1 MTGDRH
7 SGPPRP
13 GDGVPDPLVPLLA
26 GAGAVLDADAVR
38 QLVAG
43 VAAAPPARDDEAW
56 MKLVSPRPD
65 APLKQALAD
74 LLEQASTGFD
84 DTPAAARAPRL
95 AALRQELRRRRLHGF
110 VVPKGDEHQGE
121 YVARHSERLAWLTG
135 FSGSAG
141 MAVVLRDAAAVFVD
155 GRYTLQAE
163 GEVDGRLFERRHV
176 TTEPAAEWIADKATE
191 KARIGYDPWLHT
203 PAEVGRLGCACK
215 RAGARL
221 VACDDNP
228 IDAVWADQ
236 PPPPVAPVVPH
247 EVSFAGRGSADKRR
261 QIGDAIAVER
271 ADAAF
276 LSAPDS
282 IAWLLNLRGGDIG
295 FAPFFSAFAL
305 IHADAR
311 VDLFIDRRKLS
322 ANVRQHLGP
331 EVRIHGVDDLG
342 GAIDDLG
349 AADKSLRLDKA
360 AAPDWVARRS
370 KSAGLTVVAGDDPC
384 QLAKARKNAVELDG
398 MRSAHRRDGDAL
410 VRFFAWLAAAAA
422 DGGVDEMTAADRLE
436 GLRSPGAHFM
446 GLSFPT
452 ISGAGPNGAIV
463 HYRVTPETNRRLE
476 PGSLYLVDS
485 GAQYLDGTTDV
496 TRTIAIG
503 TPDDEMRDRFTRVL
517 KGHIAMATTR
527 FPKGTTGPQLDT
539 LARHA
544 LWQVGLD
551 YDHGTGHGVGSYLGV
566 HEGPQRISKVG
577 NKTALDPGMIVSNEP
592 GYYKA
597 GAWGIRIENLVV
609 VVETEAPARA
619 EKPLLGFETLTL
631 APIDL
636 TLVESALLTEAETG
650 WLDAYH
656 ARVRDT
662 LTPDLD
668 DATGKWL
675 AHATRPVAQAAAG
688 TR

>member
-1 MTGDRH
+1 MTGDRPC
-7 SGPPRP
+7 GAATPA
-13 GDGVPDPLVPLLA
+13 DGVPDPLVPLLA
-26 GAGAVLDADAVR
+26 GAGAALDADAVR
-38 QLVAG
+38 HLVAG
-43 VAAAPPARDDEAW
+43 VAAAPAARDAEAW
-56 MKLVSPRPD
+56 MTLVSPHPD
-65 APLKQALAD
+65 ASLRQALAG
-74 LLEQASTGFD
+74 LLEEAAKDID
-84 DTPAAARAPRL
+84 DSPTAPRAPRL
-95 AALRQELRRRRLHGF
+95 EALRQELRRRRLHGF
-110 VVPKGDEHQGE
+110 IIPKGDEHQGE

-163 GEVDGRLFERRHV
+163 GEVDGRLFERRHI
-176 TTEPAAEWIADKATE
+176 TSEPATGWIADSAAE
-191 KARIGYDPWLHT
+191 KTRIGYDPWLHT
-203 PAEVGRLGCACK
+203 PAEVGRLVDACK

-221 VACDDNP
+221 VACDSNP

-247 EVSFAGRGSADKRR
+247 DDIFAGLDSGEKRR
-261 QIGDAIAVER
+261 QIGDAIGDGR

-295 FAPFFSAFAL
+295 YAPFFSAFAL
-305 IHADAR
+305 VHADAR
-311 VDLFIDRRKLS
+311 VDLFIDRRKL
-322 ANVRQHLGP
+322 APDVRQHLGP
-331 EVRIHGVDDLG
+331 DVQVHEVGELG
-342 GAIDDLG
+342 NAIDDLG
-349 AADKSLRLDKA
+349 AAGKSLRLDKTT
-360 AAPDWVARRS
+360 APDWVAQRS
-370 KSAGLTVVAGDDPC
+370 KSAGLTMVAGDDPC
-384 QLAKARKNAVELDG
+384 QLAKARKNPVELDG
-398 MRSAHRRDGDAL
+398 MRTAHRRDGGAL
-410 VRFFAWLAAAAA
+410 VRFFSWLDAAAT
-422 DGGVDEMTAADRLE
+422 DGGVDEMAAADHLE
-436 GLRSPGAHFM
+436 TLRGSGPHFM

-452 ISGAGPNGAIV
+452 ISGSGPNGAIV

-485 GAQYLDGTTDV
+485 GGQYLDGTTDV

-527 FPKGTTGPQLDT
+527 FPKGTTGSQLDT

-577 NKTALDPGMIVSNEP
+577 NRTALDPGMIVSNEP
-592 GYYKA
+592 GYYKT

-609 VVETEAPARA
+609 VVETEAPAGA

-636 TLVESALLTEAETG
+636 ALVEPSLLTEAETA
-650 WLDAYH
+650 WLDDYH
-656 ARVRDT
+656 RRVRDS
-662 LTPDLD
+662 LTPDID
-668 DATGKWL
+668 DAAAEWL
-675 AHATRPVAQAAAG
+675 AHATRPVAQAAG